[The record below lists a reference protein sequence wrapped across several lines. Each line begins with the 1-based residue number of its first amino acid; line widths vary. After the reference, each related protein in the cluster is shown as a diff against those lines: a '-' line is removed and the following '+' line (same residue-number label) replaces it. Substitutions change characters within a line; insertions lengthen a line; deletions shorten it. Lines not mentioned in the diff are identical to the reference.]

1 MENKQKNLDSILAV
15 IYLVKI
21 GVEQKGGSLV
31 VLTTCQFRKLQDYR
45 GGVGASWLAN
55 LARESSQ
62 AVTTRSLREPARFY
76 PNQASQAVTTR
87 SLREQ
92 ARSYPSQASQPPT
105 DQPVLAFVGEVMR
118 N

>member
-1 MENKQKNLDSILAV
+1 MTT
-15 IYLVKI
+15 
-21 GVEQKGGSLV
+21 

-45 GGVGASWLAN
+45 GGVGASLLAN

-62 AVTTRSLREPARFY
+62 AVTTRSLREQARSY
-76 PNQASQAVTTR
+76 PHQASQAVTTR

-92 ARSYPSQASQPPT
+92 ARSYPHQASQPPT
-105 DQPVLAFVGEVMR
+105 DQPLLAFVGEVMR